1 MEVIGLLAILLVM
14 PAALGGLPI
23 FLIVFAAF
31 TLYGKA
37 KAPNDTAK
45 RQAIKRNGMLIGLV
59 LGASLG
65 FYVYIAVVAAIT
77 RKPIPTEDIAISKFY
92 REIFDGYKDSE
103 WREGDVTK
111 LYSWIDRQDEIYKYQ
126 MRAKLYQRV
135 GERVRATTYKTLA
148 VETNDNDLIVI
159 QKLIDEFDPKLDLM
173 SEHDLRNYL
182 NIQRNGFR
190 DFNLALANNTKYYDT
205 YLYALIIFCTSRI
218 NESGCRT
225 HLTPDNI
232 ALLERRKDQDSEYQK
247 WLFEKVLDKL
257 RNARLKGDGGI

>member
-1 MEVIGLLAILLVM
+1 MEVIGLLIILLVM
-14 PAALGGLPI
+14 FVLPAALGGLPI

-31 TLYGKA
+31 SLYGKA
-37 KAPNDTAK
+37 KSPNDTAK

-65 FYVYIAVVAAIT
+65 FYVYIAVFAAIT
-77 RKPIPTEDIAISKFY
+77 SKPMSTEDIAISKFY
-92 REIFDGYKDSE
+92 REIFDGYKDSN

-135 GERVRATTYKTLA
+135 SERVRATKYKTLEI
-148 VETNDNDLIVI
+148 ETNDNDLIVV

-173 SEHDLRNYL
+173 SEHVLRNYL

-205 YLYALIIFCTSRI
+205 YLYALIIFCISRI
-218 NESGCRT
+218 NESDCRT

-232 ALLERRKDQDSEYQK
+232 AVLEKRKDRDSEYQK
-247 WLFEKVLDKL
+247 WLFDDVLDKL
-257 RNARLKGDGGI
+257 RHASE